1 MRARK
6 WPSVLPRKGV
16 HRLSV
21 DAFGGGN
28 TGVRKWSPVGGPPA
42 GLETRFCSLARSPPG
57 LLPRNACSAPALE
70 VVAEPFPRVR
80 ARLLRGHYTDV
91 RQLWAAMLAVVPAQ
105 LFRT

>member
-21 DAFGGGN
+21 GAFGGQHWGPEMAP
-28 TGVRKWSPVGGPPA
+28 GWGPPA

-70 VVAEPFPRVR
+70 VVEEHFPRVR

-105 LFRT
+105 LFRR

>member
-1 MRARK
+1 MRATK

-21 DAFGGGN
+21 DAFGGKA
-28 TGVRKWSPVGGPPA
+28 GVRKMAPGWGPPA

-91 RQLWAAMLAVVPAQ
+91 RQLCAAMLAVVPAQ
-105 LFRT
+105 LFRR

>member
-21 DAFGGGN
+21 DAFGGQHWGPEMAP
-28 TGVRKWSPVGGPPA
+28 GWGPPA

-91 RQLWAAMLAVVPAQ
+91 RQLCAAMLAVVPAQ
-105 LFRT
+105 LFRR